1 MTFIKPCKRKKMCLT
16 WTAKSLPI
24 DLAKYK
30 CNKHRKSGSRFYTGS
45 LFSNLTCTLYHQ
57 KCLSIKT
64 ADIGIK
70 IVERNINNC
79 KHANDTTLLAGYKKI
94 LLFIYL

>member
-1 MTFIKPCKRKKMCLT
+1 MTFIKPCKRKNMCLT

-30 CNKHRKSGSRFYTGS
+30 CNKHRKSGLRFYTGS
-45 LFSNLTCTLYHQ
+45 LFSKLISSEMFIY
-57 KCLSIKT
+57 KK
-64 ADIGIK
+64 AEIGIK
-70 IVERNINNC
+70 IVEKNINNC
-79 KHANDTTLLAGYKKI
+79 KHANDTTLLAGYKKL